1 MKPII
6 KALKSFSIRTAK
18 TLGKLLLAII
28 IASPLA
34 CIALKDAYN
43 TRGYYA
49 GGGEW
54 ILSIGMAIL
63 VFWMIDKKAVVQ
75 RDK

>member
-28 IASPLA
+28 ISSPLA
-34 CIALKDAYN
+34 YIALKGAYN

-49 GGGEW
+49 VGGEW
-54 ILSIGMAIL
+54 ILSIGMVIL
-63 VFWMIDKKAVVQ
+63 VFWMIDKKAASHE
-75 RDK
+75 